1 MFEDEM
7 EIPEFLNLL
16 EKNRLIDFNFKEIIL
31 EIIKKIKVND
41 KVVDELI
48 TTVEKNYLQ
57 KKKNKILENIEKLQG
72 EESKNLLLETLN
84 ELKEINLKLS
94 ELKEEGNYE
103 WK

>member
-1 MFEDEM
+1 MFEVEM

-57 KKKNKILENIEKLQG
+57 KKKNIILENIEKLQG

-103 WK
+103 